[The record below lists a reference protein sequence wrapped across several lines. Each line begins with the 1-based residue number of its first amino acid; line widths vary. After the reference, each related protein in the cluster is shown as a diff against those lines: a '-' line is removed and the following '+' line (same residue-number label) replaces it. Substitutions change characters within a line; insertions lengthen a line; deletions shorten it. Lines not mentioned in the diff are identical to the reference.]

1 MKAIRQPKQNIFT
14 KLSFGN
20 FRKVNKDSLF
30 ALIGGES
37 ILKLL
42 LHIPNYFI
50 SRELLDT
57 LDKEHVTNYVAMR
70 IRPYKYVKA
79 YRKGLPQR
87 VKAMVGGKN
96 LDLVFFNFSNATT
109 PKNAAPR

>member
-20 FRKVNKDSLF
+20 FRKINKDSLF

-42 LHIPNYFI
+42 LHILIILFLESYLI
-50 SRELLDT
+50 LLIKSM
-57 LDKEHVTNYVAMR
+57 LQIMW
-70 IRPYKYVKA
+70 
-79 YRKGLPQR
+79 L
-87 VKAMVGGKN
+87 
-96 LDLVFFNFSNATT
+96 
-109 PKNAAPR
+109 